1 MINQRTIEQVYERA
15 DIVDV
20 VSDYVELRKA
30 GVNYK
35 GLCPFHQDHA
45 PSLIVSP
52 AKNICKC
59 FACGKGGNPVSFVMA
74 MEGCSYPEAVER
86 LARKYNIEVRREGDG
101 ETLEQERQRRKRE
114 SAMVIYEAVTEF
126 YRQRLLDDDPKAKAA
141 LCYVRS
147 RWDCRERDGK
157 ADDWDPAGV
166 WTIGTGHT
174 RGVKPG
180 QAITQAQADQLLRGD
195 LREVEAQVNY
205 LGVCE
210 TQGQFA
216 ALVSFAFNLGIGN
229 LRRSTLLKK
238 IRHRAPTEQVQ
249 AEFRRWNKAGGKV
262 LEGLV
267 KRREWEARRWA
278 E

>member
-157 ADDWDPAGV
+157 ADDWDRDYATMARVGYAPDR
-166 WTIGTGHT
+166 WT
-174 RGVKPG
+174 
-180 QAITQAQADQLLRGD
+180 
-195 LREVEAQVNY
+195 
-205 LGVCE
+205 
-210 TQGQFA
+210 
-216 ALVSFAFNLGIGN
+216 ALVDFARQKGYDLKLMEEVGLSVRN
-229 LRRSTLLKK
+229 LRFYKSQPWSFTDTLMVGFWCEVDGDPQITVDRSELK
-238 IRHRAPTEQVQ
+238 
-249 AEFRRWNKAGGKV
+249 
-262 LEGLV
+262 
-267 KRREWEARRWA
+267 EARWFTRDEIPLERTNDRASMTGEMIERFRTMGRAAW

>member
-1 MINQRTIEQVYERA
+1 M
-15 DIVDV
+15 
-20 VSDYVELRKA
+20 K
-30 GVNYK
+30 
-35 GLCPFHQDHA
+35 P
-45 PSLIVSP
+45 LIV
-52 AKNICKC
+52 CY
-59 FACGKGGNPVSFVMA
+59 
-74 MEGCSYPEAVER
+74 SY
-86 LARKYNIEVRREGDG
+86 
-101 ETLEQERQRRKRE
+101 
-114 SAMVIYEAVTEF
+114 
-126 YRQRLLDDDPKAKAA
+126 
-141 LCYVRS
+141 
-147 RWDCRERDGK
+147 
-157 ADDWDPAGV
+157 
-166 WTIGTGHT
+166 TGHT
-174 RGVKPG
+174 REAALRLQSLTGGDLCQIFPRQPYPVSFP
-180 QAITQAQADQLLRGD
+180 QLLEQARREIAAGVRPRLLVMGPGPQPYRTIFVGSPNWCGTIAPPLASWLSHYDFSGKVLFPFYSHCGGVRGD

-267 KRREWEARRWA
+267 RRREWEARRWA